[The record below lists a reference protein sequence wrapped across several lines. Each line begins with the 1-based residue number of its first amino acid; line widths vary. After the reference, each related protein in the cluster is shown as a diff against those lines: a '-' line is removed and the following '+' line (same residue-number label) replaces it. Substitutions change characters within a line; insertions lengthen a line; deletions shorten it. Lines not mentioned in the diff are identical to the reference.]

1 MNIASMIDQIKA
13 IACAALKKAE
23 DALAEIA
30 NLPKPMLYKGTLGTG
45 GTIQTLPAASADNNG
60 WVYKVITKGT
70 YEGQVAKPGDTFT
83 SNGSVWDLTP
93 SGDDAFVISDELATG
108 ETSITFTDDR
118 ILSTS
123 FIGVSSEEWYTNAV
137 QTDGS
142 VTITFPAQA
151 SDMVVQILVAS

>member
-1 MNIASMIDQIKA
+1 MDIKNLLNNVLG
-13 IACAALKKAE
+13 IACAALGKAE

-45 GTIQTLPAASADNNG
+45 GTIQSLPAASADNNG
-60 WVYKVITKGT
+60 WVYRVITKGT
-70 YEGQVAKPGDTFT
+70 YEGQAAKPGDTFT

-93 SGDDAFVISDELATG
+93 SGDDSFVISDELDAG
-108 ETSITFTDDR
+108 ETSITFSDDR

-123 FIGVSSEEWYTNAV
+123 FIGVSSEEWYTKAV

-151 SDMVVQILVAS
+151 SDMVVQILVAL

>member
-1 MNIASMIDQIKA
+1 MNIKNLLNAVLGIAS
-13 IACAALKKAE
+13 AALKKAE

-70 YEGQVAKPGDTFT
+70 YEGQAAKPGDTFT

-93 SGDDAFVISDELATG
+93 SGDDAFVISDELDAG
-108 ETSITFTDDR
+108 ETSITFSDDR

-123 FIGVSSEEWYTNAV
+123 FIGVSSEEWYTGAT
-137 QTDGS
+137 QTTGS